1 MHEKREAA
9 KWVLLVCGLW
19 ILILTKKKLFLWKW
33 KLFKHYFKEHWFPE
47 SVTQSSS
54 GLSVLC
60 WPLVRHYCIQSH
72 HTGSACF
79 SVCVYTCMCVSVY
92 SLGPVMVEQASAYW
106 GQVVEP
112 WRLQSSSLDATHV
125 WHLRAWPSQTEQE
138 RVPGLRLSMHIQKVA
153 ASMQVCNHLLISPF
167 THTHT
172 HWAEYPASVAS
183 YNLRL
188 GNICTH
194 SKVFKYVQQTGLI
207 WNIVTNSPP
216 KMDSLHHK
224 VSN

>member
-1 MHEKREAA
+1 M
-9 KWVLLVCGLW
+9 
-19 ILILTKKKLFLWKW
+19 
-33 KLFKHYFKEHWFPE
+33 
-47 SVTQSSS
+47 TQSSS

-172 HWAEYPASVAS
+172 HTEQSIQ
-183 YNLRL
+183 LL
-188 GNICTH
+188 
-194 SKVFKYVQQTGLI
+194 
-207 WNIVTNSPP
+207 SPP
-216 KMDSLHHK
+216 TIWDWGTSAHTQRYLSM
-224 VSN
+224 SNRQA